1 VKANLTQV
9 RAALDRPG
17 PAIRFILLSGP
28 DEAGARE
35 HVDRLARAMG
45 PDAERVELDGPT
57 LRQDPGRLAAEAA
70 SLSLFGG
77 ARFIL
82 VGNVGDDAVA
92 AFDALLQVPVA
103 GNPVIAIGPGLKST
117 GKLMKLALASP
128 AALSFICYVPS
139 GAEAVQLATAIA
151 ASHGLRATAEAARRL
166 VATTG
171 ADRALIAREVE
182 KLALFLD
189 AAPDRPALL
198 DESALDALGADLN
211 EGEIASAIDAAL
223 VGDRALLGAELVK
236 LSAGGTSAIPV
247 VRGLVRRLMLLAE
260 LRAQVDRGASIG
272 EVVERSGVFFREKPV
287 TTQALR
293 HWSVARLVRA
303 IDHLRRA
310 ERTAIAPLTA
320 GEVHLTAAMIAVAR
334 GGDGAT
340 R

>member
-1 VKANLTQV
+1 MKANLTQV

-128 AALSFICYVPS
+128 AA
-139 GAEAVQLATAIA
+139 
-151 ASHGLRATAEAARRL
+151 R
-166 VATTG
+166 
-171 ADRALIAREVE
+171 
-182 KLALFLD
+182 
-189 AAPDRPALL
+189 
-198 DESALDALGADLN
+198 
-211 EGEIASAIDAAL
+211 
-223 VGDRALLGAELVK
+223 
-236 LSAGGTSAIPV
+236 
-247 VRGLVRRLMLLAE
+247 
-260 LRAQVDRGASIG
+260 
-272 EVVERSGVFFREKPV
+272 
-287 TTQALR
+287 
-293 HWSVARLVRA
+293 
-303 IDHLRRA
+303 
-310 ERTAIAPLTA
+310 
-320 GEVHLTAAMIAVAR
+320 
-334 GGDGAT
+334 
-340 R
+340 